1 LTTAA
6 ESSPDACNP
15 VKMKTEYDG
24 WYIDLDAN
32 PTCTQGISPD
42 QPPQTSKSD
51 CGDDVRYQTTGDGK
65 LGFPVLQT
73 VMTIGQD
80 GRPQT
85 MTVEVVELSHEKLD
99 DKLFDIPP
107 DYKQVNSYSEVAG
120 LALTSPGEA
129 PMDPSSV
136 LEQLGLDPGSATGVP
151 ATVEP
156 KRPAA
161 IRIGV
166 AAPENKSDRK
176 FFSPGLRDKLIAAV
190 GGGNVEAI
198 PLRARSQADAELEAK
213 KYDCDYLL
221 FTDIEALKKSTPG
234 GMLGKV
240 TKMAGANP
248 LNDKYEAK
256 VDYRLY
262 AAGNPSP
269 VAANSESAKS
279 GGGVS
284 VTGVLQLG
292 MTVSQMMMPMMMMSR
307 MGGGMPSSMMSN
319 LLLSRLQGAGQS
331 MLMQQ
336 LMGGMQMMGG
346 TGGRGSLFGG
356 FAPGGF
362 GPGGSPGSGA
372 GPLDKKE
379 EALLVQTL
387 GQEAK
392 SVVETVQKRQ
402 Q

>member
-1 LTTAA
+1 
-6 ESSPDACNP
+6 
-15 VKMKTEYDG
+15 
-24 WYIDLDAN
+24 
-32 PTCTQGISPD
+32 
-42 QPPQTSKSD
+42 
-51 CGDDVRYQTTGDGK
+51 
-65 LGFPVLQT
+65 
-73 VMTIGQD
+73 
-80 GRPQT
+80 
-85 MTVEVVELSHEKLD
+85 
-99 DKLFDIPP
+99 
-107 DYKQVNSYSEVAG
+107 
-120 LALTSPGEA
+120 
-129 PMDPSSV
+129 
-136 LEQLGLDPGSATGVP
+136 
-151 ATVEP
+151 
-156 KRPAA
+156 
-161 IRIGV
+161 
-166 AAPENKSDRK
+166 
-176 FFSPGLRDKLIAAV
+176 
-190 GGGNVEAI
+190 
-198 PLRARSQADAELEAK
+198 
-213 KYDCDYLL
+213 
-221 FTDIEALKKSTPG
+221 
-234 GMLGKV
+234 MLGKV

-269 VAANSESAKS
+269 MAANSESAKS

-356 FAPGGF
+356 F
-362 GPGGSPGSGA
+362 GPGGSGPGGSGPGGS
-372 GPLDKKE
+372 GPGLLDKKE